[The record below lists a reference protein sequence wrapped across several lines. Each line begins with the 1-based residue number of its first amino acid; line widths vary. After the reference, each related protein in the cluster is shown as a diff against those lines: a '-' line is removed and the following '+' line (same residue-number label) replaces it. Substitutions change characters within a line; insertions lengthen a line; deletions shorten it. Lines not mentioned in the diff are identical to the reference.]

1 MGDIQRMSDRGRSM
15 LIELEGS
22 RPRAYLDVAGFL
34 TIGVG
39 HMLTRSE
46 LTSGKIA
53 IAESAV
59 RWRDGLSDEQIG
71 LLLAQDL
78 GRFEHVVAESV
89 KVDVSQERFDALVSF
104 VFNTGAGAFKRST
117 LLRWVNAG
125 RLSEVPE
132 QMRRWIYAGGE
143 MHDGLVARREVEIE
157 RWNERGAA

>member
-1 MGDIQRMSDRGRSM
+1 MDGKMSDSGRKM

-22 RPRAYLDVAGFL
+22 RPEAYRDVAGFL

-46 LTSGKIA
+46 LTSGKIS
-53 IAESAV
+53 IASEAV

-78 GRFEHVVAESV
+78 GRFEHAVAESV
-89 KVDVSQERFDALVSF
+89 HLSLREQQFDALVSF
-104 VFNTGAGAFKRST
+104 AFNTGAAAFKRST
-117 LLRWVNAG
+117 LLKWVNAG
-125 RLSEVPE
+125 RSSEVPE
-132 QMRRWIYAGGE
+132 QMRRWIYAGGA

-157 RWNERGAA
+157 RWNERGVA

>member
-1 MGDIQRMSDRGRSM
+1 MLTKRMSDRGRKM

-22 RPRAYLDVAGFL
+22 PSRAYRDVAGFL

-46 LTSGKIA
+46 LTSGKVSIGG
-53 IAESAV
+53 SAV
-59 RWRDGLSDEQIG
+59 HWRDGLSDEQIG

-78 GRFEHVVAESV
+78 GRFEHAVAEGV
-89 KVDVSQERFDALVSF
+89 KVSLSQERFDVLVSF
-104 VFNTGAGAFKRST
+104 AFNNGVEAFKGST

-143 MHDGLVARREVEIE
+143 MHDGLVTRREAEIK